1 MSFLDLINARKLAT
15 IGGAVAVSGTT
26 EQALTAVDGAL
37 VLKGTLFSLEAVCT
51 VAATTGGNWIL
62 RGSTGGTALIILHN
76 GSAAS
81 AVGTRIVWN
90 FPVPW
95 NVDNVL
101 GIFTV
106 QPSVGTLGTWQ
117 FTVNG
122 AMVP

>member
-1 MSFLDLINARKLAT
+1 MSFLDLIRARKLAT
-15 IGGAVAVSGTT
+15 IGGAVAVSGTAET
-26 EQALTAVDGAL
+26 PLTAVDAAL
-37 VLKGTLFSLEAVCT
+37 VLKGALYRLEAVCT
-51 VAATTGGNWIL
+51 VAATTAGFWTL

-81 AVGTRIVWN
+81 AVGTRLVWE

-95 NVDNVL
+95 NVDSVL
-101 GIFTV
+101 GFFTV
-106 QPSVGTLGTWQ
+106 EPSVATLGTWQ